1 MVISQTSLG
10 RWLDDWSATVRY
22 VMVGGLMVES
32 AVKHVMVVGLMV
44 ESAVKHV
51 IVGGL
56 MIGRQQSNTS

>member
-1 MVISQTSLG
+1 
-10 RWLDDWSATVRY
+10 
-22 VMVGGLMVES
+22 MVES

-56 MIGRQQSNTS
+56 TVGSAVNSSWYVAYCVE